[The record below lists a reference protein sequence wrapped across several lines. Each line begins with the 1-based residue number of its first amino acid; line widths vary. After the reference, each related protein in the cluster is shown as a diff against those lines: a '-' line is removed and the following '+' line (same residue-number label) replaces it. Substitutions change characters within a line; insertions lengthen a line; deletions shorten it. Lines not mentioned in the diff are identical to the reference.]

1 MTKRSLHD
9 ILFSVLTDSPSSL
22 LRSRMIGFN
31 SFHLNKTGLTNSPT
45 TLPVWPKTLNVAIS
59 DADFTMKTRSPT
71 EVPLMTEKDVILM
84 TKSDMT
90 VKTLLSE
97 LNKSQLDFQN
107 GLLDTSQPAQ
117 DRKITTTKS
126 TEWKNGTTNSRL
138 ISLTT
143 KIT

>member
-1 MTKRSLHD
+1 
-9 ILFSVLTDSPSSL
+9 
-22 LRSRMIGFN
+22 
-31 SFHLNKTGLTNSPT
+31 
-45 TLPVWPKTLNVAIS
+45 
-59 DADFTMKTRSPT
+59 
-71 EVPLMTEKDVILM
+71 MTEKDVILM

-90 VKTLLSE
+90 VKILLSE

-143 KIT
+143 TTTPIMMKRMDSK

>member
-1 MTKRSLHD
+1 
-9 ILFSVLTDSPSSL
+9 
-22 LRSRMIGFN
+22 
-31 SFHLNKTGLTNSPT
+31 
-45 TLPVWPKTLNVAIS
+45 
-59 DADFTMKTRSPT
+59 
-71 EVPLMTEKDVILM
+71 MTEKDVILM

-90 VKTLLSE
+90 VKILLSE
-97 LNKSQLDFQN
+97 LNKSQLDSPN

-143 KIT
+143 TTLTMMMKRRMDIKS

>member
-1 MTKRSLHD
+1 
-9 ILFSVLTDSPSSL
+9 
-22 LRSRMIGFN
+22 
-31 SFHLNKTGLTNSPT
+31 
-45 TLPVWPKTLNVAIS
+45 
-59 DADFTMKTRSPT
+59 
-71 EVPLMTEKDVILM
+71 MTEKDVMLM

-90 VKTLLSE
+90 VKILLSE

-117 DRKITTTKS
+117 DRKTTATKS

-143 KIT
+143 KITTTTMMKRKMDIKSC

>member
-1 MTKRSLHD
+1 
-9 ILFSVLTDSPSSL
+9 
-22 LRSRMIGFN
+22 
-31 SFHLNKTGLTNSPT
+31 
-45 TLPVWPKTLNVAIS
+45 
-59 DADFTMKTRSPT
+59 
-71 EVPLMTEKDVILM
+71 MTEKDVILM

-90 VKTLLSE
+90 VKIPLWE

-117 DRKITTTKS
+117 DRKIRTTKS

-143 KIT
+143 KITTTTMMKRMDIKS

>member
-1 MTKRSLHD
+1 
-9 ILFSVLTDSPSSL
+9 
-22 LRSRMIGFN
+22 
-31 SFHLNKTGLTNSPT
+31 
-45 TLPVWPKTLNVAIS
+45 
-59 DADFTMKTRSPT
+59 
-71 EVPLMTEKDVILM
+71 MTENDVRLM

-90 VKTLLSE
+90 VKIPLSE

-143 KIT
+143 TTTPIMMMKRKM

>member
-1 MTKRSLHD
+1 
-9 ILFSVLTDSPSSL
+9 
-22 LRSRMIGFN
+22 
-31 SFHLNKTGLTNSPT
+31 
-45 TLPVWPKTLNVAIS
+45 
-59 DADFTMKTRSPT
+59 
-71 EVPLMTEKDVILM
+71 MTEKDVILM

-90 VKTLLSE
+90 VKILLSE

-107 GLLDTSQPAQ
+107 GRRDTSQPAQ

-143 KIT
+143 KITTTTMMKRKMDIKSC

>member
-1 MTKRSLHD
+1 MS
-9 ILFSVLTDSPSSL
+9 
-22 LRSRMIGFN
+22 
-31 SFHLNKTGLTNSPT
+31 
-45 TLPVWPKTLNVAIS
+45 
-59 DADFTMKTRSPT
+59 
-71 EVPLMTEKDVILM
+71 EKDVILM

-90 VKTLLSE
+90 VKILLSE

-107 GLLDTSQPAQ
+107 GLLDTSQPAP

-143 KIT
+143 TTLTMMRKRMDIK